1 MERDDRGRY
10 DEYYVNKSGRNDI
23 VGARV
28 SRDDRYI
35 YLYVETAQELTSSSD
50 RNWMM
55 LFLDVDRDKSSGWY
69 GYDFIINRLNPENGK
84 AVLENNIG
92 NRWEW
97 EEKAEVDI
105 HIDKD
110 FLVLKEIGRASCRE
124 RE

>member
-1 MERDDRGRY
+1 
-10 DEYYVNKSGRNDI
+10 
-23 VGARV
+23 
-28 SRDDRYI
+28 
-35 YLYVETAQELTSSSD
+35 
-50 RNWMM
+50 MM

-110 FLVLKEIGRASCRE
+110 FLVLKVLKKLLGIIGEEVKSELKWNDKMQENGEIMDVYVKRDTASGGGDHYTYK
-124 RE
+124 